1 MSYICYMKYDFY
13 NNNEILEL
21 IGKKLQE
28 YRVSK
33 NISQKQLAEITGV
46 SRSRISDIENGSPSS
61 MVSLIEIMRAL
72 KILDNIEHL
81 IPAVVKS
88 PREVLKE
95 TLKKRKRAR

>member
-1 MSYICYMKYDFY
+1 MKYDFY

-61 MVSLIEIMRAL
+61 LVSLIEIMRAL
-72 KILDNIEHL
+72 KILDNMELL
-81 IPAVVKS
+81 IPSVVKS

>member
-1 MSYICYMKYDFY
+1 MKYDFY

-33 NISQKQLAEITGV
+33 NISQKQLSDITGV

-72 KILDNIEHL
+72 KILDNIELL

>member
-1 MSYICYMKYDFY
+1 MKYDFY

-61 MVSLIEIMRAL
+61 LVSLIEIMRAL
-72 KILDNIEHL
+72 KILDNIELL
-81 IPAVVKS
+81 IPSVVKS
-88 PREVLKE
+88 PREILKE

>member
-1 MSYICYMKYDFY
+1 MKYDFY

-61 MVSLIEIMRAL
+61 LVSLIEIMRAL
-72 KILDNIEHL
+72 KILDNFELL

>member
-1 MSYICYMKYDFY
+1 MKYDFY

-33 NISQKQLAEITGV
+33 NISQKKLAEITGV

-72 KILDNIEHL
+72 KILDNIELL

>member
-1 MSYICYMKYDFY
+1 MKYEFY

-33 NISQKQLAEITGV
+33 NISQKQLSEITGV

-72 KILDNIEHL
+72 KILDNIELL
-81 IPAVVKS
+81 IPSVVKS

>member
-1 MSYICYMKYDFY
+1 MKYDFY

-61 MVSLIEIMRAL
+61 LVSLIEIMRAL
-72 KILDNIEHL
+72 KILDNIELL
-81 IPAVVKS
+81 IPSVVKS

>member
-1 MSYICYMKYDFY
+1 MSYIYHMKYDFY

-72 KILDNIEHL
+72 KILDNIELL

>member
-1 MSYICYMKYDFY
+1 MKYDFY

-33 NISQKQLAEITGV
+33 NISQKQLSEITGV

-61 MVSLIEIMRAL
+61 LVSLIEIMRAL
-72 KILDNIEHL
+72 KILDNIELL

>member
-1 MSYICYMKYDFY
+1 MKYDFY

-61 MVSLIEIMRAL
+61 LVSLIEIMRAL
-72 KILDNIEHL
+72 KILDNIEL
-81 IPAVVKS
+81 LVPSVVKS

>member
-1 MSYICYMKYDFY
+1 MKYDFY
-13 NNNEILEL
+13 NNNEVLEL

-61 MVSLIEIMRAL
+61 LVSLIEIMRAL
-72 KILDNIEHL
+72 KILDNIELL

-88 PREVLKE
+88 PREILKE

>member
-1 MSYICYMKYDFY
+1 MKYDFY
-13 NNNEILEL
+13 NNNEIFEL

-33 NISQKQLAEITGV
+33 NISQKQLSKITGV

-61 MVSLIEIMRAL
+61 LVSLIEIMRAL
-72 KILDNIEHL
+72 KILDNIELL
-81 IPAVVKS
+81 IPSVVKS

-95 TLKKRKRAR
+95 TLKKRKRARQ

>member
-1 MSYICYMKYDFY
+1 MKYDFY

-33 NISQKQLAEITGV
+33 NISQKQLSKITGV

-61 MVSLIEIMRAL
+61 LVSLIEIMRAL
-72 KILDNIEHL
+72 KILDNIELL
-81 IPAVVKS
+81 IPSVVKS

-95 TLKKRKRAR
+95 TLKKRKRARQ

>member
-1 MSYICYMKYDFY
+1 MKYDFY

-33 NISQKQLAEITGV
+33 NISQKQLSEITGV

-61 MVSLIEIMRAL
+61 LVSLIEIMRAL
-72 KILDNIEHL
+72 KILDNIELL
-81 IPAVVKS
+81 IPSVVKS

>member
-1 MSYICYMKYDFY
+1 MKYDFY

-33 NISQKQLAEITGV
+33 NISQKQLSEITGV

-72 KILDNIEHL
+72 KILDNIELL

>member
-1 MSYICYMKYDFY
+1 MKYDFY

-72 KILDNIEHL
+72 KILDNIELL